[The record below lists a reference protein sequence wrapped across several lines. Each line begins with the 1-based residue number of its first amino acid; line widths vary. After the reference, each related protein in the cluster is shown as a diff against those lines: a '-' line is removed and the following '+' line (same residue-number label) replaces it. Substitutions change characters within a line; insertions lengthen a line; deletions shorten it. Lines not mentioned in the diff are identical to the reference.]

1 MHEEGL
7 EILLDKAALGHA
19 LLNSPIP
26 SARHPSQRMDRHG
39 GVEDASLFRLTIK
52 ARLKRCGGEVR
63 LIAPG
68 TSESNLPA
76 RHNAA
81 LLKAL
86 ARARAWHEKLLS
98 GEAKSLRAIAKEIGV
113 TERYVS
119 RIIRC
124 AFLAPKLIE
133 AIIQG
138 RQPADLTLDKLLD
151 GMPIDWAKQAEG
163 AGFFVRL
170 ST

>member
-1 MHEEGL
+1 
-7 EILLDKAALGHA
+7 
-19 LLNSPIP
+19 
-26 SARHPSQRMDRHG
+26 MDRHG
-39 GVEDASLFRLTIK
+39 GVEDAALFRLTIK

-68 TSESNLPA
+68 ASESDLPA
-76 RHNAA
+76 RHNTA

-124 AFLAPKLIE
+124 AFLAPTLIE
-133 AIIQG
+133 AILQG
-138 RQPADLTLDKLLD
+138 RQPPELTLDKLLGD
-151 GMPIDWAKQAEG
+151 MPIDWAKQTKEME
-163 AGFFVRL
+163 F
-170 ST
+170 SNHH